1 MLRNC
6 HFFLILKLP
15 ITTIVSALSP
25 ACDFKSQ
32 FFANSMKQSDQ
43 GPYCLPVCKNKFE
56 KFARISA
63 DDINTQHCQMHGFLA
78 LI

>member
-1 MLRNC
+1 M
-6 HFFLILKLP
+6 
-15 ITTIVSALSP
+15 SALSP

-63 DDINTQHCQMHGFLA
+63 DDINTQLSDAWFLGIDLNFI
-78 LI
+78 LIASNTT